1 MIWTKSKR
9 TAVFPRETVPQGGHG
24 VKTLQ
29 KAQWMVTID
38 DVVRMMISKAIWEG
52 KSCSDCCRMHHAMM
66 TLMMMAIIDDAGCF
80 FVWFQRKSSKH
91 DRFI

>member
-1 MIWTKSKR
+1 MLMI
-9 TAVFPRETVPQGGHG
+9 
-24 VKTLQ
+24 
-29 KAQWMVTID
+29 
-38 DVVRMMISKAIWEG
+38 MISKAIWEG
-52 KSCSDCCRMHHAMM
+52 KSCSDYCRMHYAMM